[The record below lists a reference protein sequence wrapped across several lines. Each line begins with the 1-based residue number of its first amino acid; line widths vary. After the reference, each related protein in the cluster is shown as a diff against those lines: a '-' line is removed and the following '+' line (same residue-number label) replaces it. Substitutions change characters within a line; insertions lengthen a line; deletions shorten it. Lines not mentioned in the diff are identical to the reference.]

1 MVRFMNEELKNEII
15 EIIKKELNA
24 LKNKKDQI
32 TILGEDNLLKQEL
45 ENSFEIV
52 KNAEKIIVST
62 LSIPSL
68 VNISMG
74 TYSTEQCEQLLK
86 LILENKQIFILEEGI
101 EWRNYSL
108 IPLVLRKKYLSYEE
122 KLKEYGVI
130 IVKKAE
136 IKNLLE
142 NKGMELE
149 IFEKVL
155 DEKKIKE
162 SLVNR
167 VETLYISEETIIT
180 ELAKDIIRKN
190 NIKLVRR

>member
-1 MVRFMNEELKNEII
+1 MNEELKNEII

>member
-1 MVRFMNEELKNEII
+1 M
-15 EIIKKELNA
+15 
-24 LKNKKDQI
+24 
-32 TILGEDNLLKQEL
+32 
-45 ENSFEIV
+45 
-52 KNAEKIIVST
+52 
-62 LSIPSL
+62 
-68 VNISMG
+68 
-74 TYSTEQCEQLLK
+74 
-86 LILENKQIFILEEGI
+86 
-101 EWRNYSL
+101 

-122 KLKEYGVI
+122 KLKEYGAI

>member
-1 MVRFMNEELKNEII
+1 MNEELKNEII

-68 VNISMG
+68 VNISVG

-86 LILENKQIFILEEGI
+86 LIVENKQIFILEEGI

-162 SLVNR
+162 SLANR

>member
-1 MVRFMNEELKNEII
+1 MNEELKNEII

-122 KLKEYGVI
+122 KLKECGVI

-162 SLVNR
+162 SLANR

-180 ELAKDIIRKN
+180 ELAKDIIFSN
-190 NIKLVRR
+190 YIFC

>member
-1 MVRFMNEELKNEII
+1 MNEELKNEII

-74 TYSTEQCEQLLK
+74 TYSAEQCEQLLK

>member
-1 MVRFMNEELKNEII
+1 MNEELKNEII

-162 SLVNR
+162 SLANR

>member
-1 MVRFMNEELKNEII
+1 MNEELKNEII

-62 LSIPSL
+62 LLIPSL

>member
-1 MVRFMNEELKNEII
+1 MNEELKNEII

-62 LSIPSL
+62 LLIPSL

-122 KLKEYGVI
+122 KLKEYGAI